1 MKISEIAEYVAN
13 NYPDFCTSQSCK
25 VIKGCREEWYEEN
38 LIEPLL
44 NFYIHEKMDLCECG
58 RPEDTYEVIRR
69 YLHIRKSWSE
79 KSLSYDEVVNSYKVN
94 LHIDDNNSIHYGLLQ
109 FLMYV
114 LDSYGFTEHGG
125 GIGGCWLTEDGER
138 LLTVLDAWHDSGEY
152 GNE

>member
-1 MKISEIAEYVAN
+1 MKLSEIAEYVAN
-13 NYPDFCTSQSCK
+13 NYPDCCMSQNCD
-25 VIKGCREEWYEEN
+25 VIKGCREKWYEES

-44 NFYIHEKMDLCECG
+44 NFYIHEKMG
-58 RPEDTYEVIRR
+58 
-69 YLHIRKSWSE
+69 WSE

-94 LHIDDNNSIHYGLLQ
+94 LHIDYNNSIHYGLLQ

-138 LLTVLDAWHDSGEY
+138 LLAVLDAWHDSGEY
-152 GNE
+152 VNE

>member
-58 RPEDTYEVIRR
+58 RPEDTYEVIR
-69 YLHIRKSWSE
+69 
-79 KSLSYDEVVNSYKVN
+79 
-94 LHIDDNNSIHYGLLQ
+94 SIFILENRGAKKA
-109 FLMYV
+109 
-114 LDSYGFTEHGG
+114 
-125 GIGGCWLTEDGER
+125 CLTMK
-138 LLTVLDAWHDSGEY
+138 L
-152 GNE
+152 